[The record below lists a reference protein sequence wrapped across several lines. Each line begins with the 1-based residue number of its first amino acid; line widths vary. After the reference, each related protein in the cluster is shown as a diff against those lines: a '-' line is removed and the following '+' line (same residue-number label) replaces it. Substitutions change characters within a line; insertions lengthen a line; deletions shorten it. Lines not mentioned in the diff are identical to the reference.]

1 MIKVIGIS
9 LGNKNKVYNFLA
21 NEESYKI
28 GDFVI
33 VETERGKEFGKV
45 SSNIM
50 EVEESVNTKDLY
62 SVLYKASFN
71 DIKKNKKNLKD
82 SKTALLKCRELAD
95 KLELNMYIIDASY
108 NLDRS
113 QLMFRFMSDNRI
125 DFRNLA
131 KELANIYKTRIELRQ
146 MGVRDRAQEIGGYG
160 PCGKKLCCST
170 FMNDFDSI
178 SINMAKTQNIA
189 LNPSKINGICGRLLC
204 CLKYE
209 NECYKECSKGLPQLN
224 KKILTDKGE
233 GKVISVDVL
242 NKSYKVNIPDVG
254 IVEYKLNKYL
264 LGYKDLY
271 LVQDTE
277 MFNFSLDSVLLPN
290 FISIPKN
297 AKKIID
303 IGCGNAPIPIILS
316 TKCDANIIGVEIQN
330 EVYDLAKESVFIN
343 KLDSRIE
350 IINADINNIYKNYEH
365 STFDIV
371 TCNPPYFK
379 YIESSN
385 INKNEYKTIARH
397 EVCLNI
403 ELFIEK

>member
-9 LGNKNKVYNFLA
+9 LGNKNKIYNFLV
-21 NEESYKI
+21 NGDNLKI
-28 GDFVI
+28 GDYVV

-45 SSNIM
+45 STNIM

-62 SVLYKASFN
+62 SVLYKANYN
-71 DIKKNKKNLKD
+71 DIKKNTRNLKD
-82 SKTALLKCRELAD
+82 SREALIKCRELAKKMD
-95 KLELNMYIIDASY
+95 LNMYIIDASY
-108 NLDRS
+108 NLERS
-113 QLMFRFMSDNRI
+113 QLMFRFMSDNRV

-209 NECYKECSKGLPQLN
+209 NECYKEYSKGLPQLN
-224 KKILTDKGE
+224 KKIVTDKGE

-254 IVEYKLNKYL
+254 IVEYKLENH
-264 LGYKDLY
+264 
-271 LVQDTE
+271 
-277 MFNFSLDSVLLPN
+277 
-290 FISIPKN
+290 
-297 AKKIID
+297 
-303 IGCGNAPIPIILS
+303 
-316 TKCDANIIGVEIQN
+316 
-330 EVYDLAKESVFIN
+330 ESN
-343 KLDSRIE
+343 
-350 IINADINNIYKNYEH
+350 
-365 STFDIV
+365 
-371 TCNPPYFK
+371 
-379 YIESSN
+379 
-385 INKNEYKTIARH
+385 
-397 EVCLNI
+397 
-403 ELFIEK
+403 